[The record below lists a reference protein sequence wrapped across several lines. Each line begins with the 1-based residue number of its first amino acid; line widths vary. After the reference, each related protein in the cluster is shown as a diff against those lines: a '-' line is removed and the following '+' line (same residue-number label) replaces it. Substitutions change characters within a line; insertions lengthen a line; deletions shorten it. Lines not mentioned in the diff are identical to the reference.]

1 VARENDE
8 WVTIC
13 EVPIEWTVT
22 ETCDNLGLDSLEVLT
37 LTKYYSFSWQK
48 SERELSSLQ
57 KTEDLHIVLREWV
70 TKWFGGQQIQL
81 PNFNNYWKGVV
92 EYMVRRDYIKL
103 IHFESMIRNSWKPDS
118 DNQTTM
124 RLQRRLVLHEN
135 LETLAQNITVTEW
148 DVINLPTTFVNIWAE
163 TPEIV
168 YTSED
173 SGTMIIY
180 EVDGDGLLT
189 RRLRFNKSF
198 DDEPEMIYR
207 KDGKGKFVG
216 TGQYFKKQTLS
227 TMPSRNQG
235 YQNIYALARIYNVT
249 SNLDFIKWE
258 TYEHETGIRRIPY
271 EYDLRF

>member
-1 VARENDE
+1 MRAFVVARENDE

-13 EVPIEWTVT
+13 EVPIEWSVE

-37 LTKYYSFSWQK
+37 LSRNYSFRWEK
-48 SERELSSLQ
+48 SDMELSSLQ
-57 KTEDLHIVLREWV
+57 PEDLHIVLREWV
-70 TKWFGGQQIQL
+70 TKWFGGKQIKL

-92 EYMVRRDYIKL
+92 EYMVRRDYIRL
-103 IHFESMIRNSWKPDS
+103 IHFETMIRNSWKPDKK
-118 DNQTTM
+118 NQTTM
-124 RLQRRLVLHEN
+124 RLQKLVLHEN
-135 LETLAQNITVTEW
+135 LETLAQNMTVTEW

-189 RRLRFNKSF
+189 RRLRFNKYF

-207 KDGKGKFVG
+207 KDGNGKFVG
-216 TGQYFKKQTLS
+216 TGNYFGRRTLS
-227 TMPSRNQG
+227 IIQQR
-235 YQNIYALARIYNVT
+235 QNIYALARTLNVT
-249 SNLDFIKWE
+249 NNLDFIKWE
-258 TYEHETGIRRIPY
+258 TYEQETGIRRIPY